1 MFGRSKQKDKSMRNQ
16 RVVGWSISFENVLE
30 DPIGLKTF
38 TEFLKREFSAENIMF
53 WVACKQ
59 YSTLNDKSQ
68 MIKLAKDIYDLHL
81 RPGATEAVNINSH
94 SRQYVLLH
102 LQNPPHDLFT
112 QAEREIFT
120 LMKFDCY
127 QRFLKSELY
136 SDCMTAEKLGKP
148 MPCAY
153 LTNSKSPSRTRFRS
167 KSRDRNRIQHAKKSN
182 SAHYS
187 ISNELETPSTEEPST
202 NRRSYMSSRK
212 EIDALWNRLQKRL
225 DDQRGTELNFDIP
238 DFLCN
243 DDTTVTSKAQ
253 RENSHVNNKCYP
265 KQLEYQRSDK
275 NQYYSKVPKVEYG
288 RGPTIHLTQPMKE
301 ALPKTTENRLFQGSP
316 VKVGGIPSTWTNP
329 FLHATVAG
337 RLE

>member
-1 MFGRSKQKDKSMRNQ
+1 MIIIAIKENLSSITAPPKHAVLFSLAAFNAYTSLLTDPTTAAWFWEGCVHRSEHTSERSKTPKISMFGRSKQKDKSMRNQ

-94 SRQYVLLH
+94 SRQYVLVH

-136 SDCMTAEKLGKP
+136 SDCITAEKLGKP

-243 DDTTVTSKAQ
+243 DDTTVVS
-253 RENSHVNNKCYP
+253 
-265 KQLEYQRSDK
+265 
-275 NQYYSKVPKVEYG
+275 
-288 RGPTIHLTQPMKE
+288 
-301 ALPKTTENRLFQGSP
+301 
-316 VKVGGIPSTWTNP
+316 
-329 FLHATVAG
+329 
-337 RLE
+337 